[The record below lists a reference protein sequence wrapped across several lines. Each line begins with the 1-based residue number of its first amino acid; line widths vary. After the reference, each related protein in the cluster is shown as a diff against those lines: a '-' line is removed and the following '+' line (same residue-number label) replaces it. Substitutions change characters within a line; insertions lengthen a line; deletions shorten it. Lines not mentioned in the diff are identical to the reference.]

1 MQDNNT
7 WDFTTQVRDGKVLF
21 SQHHITKFRFN
32 SSQPSKNGQKKGR
45 FAVDTS
51 RKLPF
56 SWYLQQPGQ
65 RRALL
70 MNTFWYNYIFH
81 NLGIQKISRKFLAVS
96 TSSFDG
102 VKFFVLHL
110 IHSVMVNLRC
120 YRATYRHGVIPPPRQ
135 DSVQSRHLFQGQTGR
150 GPASAVGMSLAKRDS
165 WWRKKTADMLDEV
178 VDEDECV
185 YSCKYRNRIYISN
198 YIYIRYTYKSSHV
211 YPDFEPTWQT
221 HDPQIAGC
229 LDS

>member
-1 MQDNNT
+1 MD
-7 WDFTTQVRDGKVLF
+7 
-21 SQHHITKFRFN
+21 
-32 SSQPSKNGQKKGR
+32 KNCR
-45 FAVDTS
+45 VAVFTS

-56 SWYLQQPGQ
+56 VDI
-65 RRALL
+65 
-70 MNTFWYNYIFH
+70 YNNLAKNELYWWIHFGTTVYIYIYISKSR
-81 NLGIQKISRKFLAVS
+81 NPKISRKFLAVS

-150 GPASAVGMSLAKRDS
+150 GPASAVGMRLAKRDS
-165 WWRKKTADMLDEV
+165 WWRKKNSWHV
-178 VDEDECV
+178 GWSFGWRWVV

-198 YIYIRYTYKSSHV
+198 YIYIDIHINHPIRILTWSQHGKHMIHKLLDAWILKTWPYLWVSQARNI
-211 YPDFEPTWQT
+211 DAEP
-221 HDPQIAGC
+221 H
-229 LDS
+229 